1 MNSPIGHLIGPY
13 ARIVDGAPRRGFSDR
28 GHCDGGV
35 FKNRSTVEK
44 AGRFTNI
51 CEFRT
56 RSAVGTPEA
65 QNIALKFP
73 AKFVCN
79 GITSC

>member
-1 MNSPIGHLIGPY
+1 MNTVLRRSGYDERSCIRPLGPY

-56 RSAVGTPEA
+56 RSVVGMPEA
-65 QNIALKFP
+65 HNIALKFP
-73 AKFVCN
+73 A
-79 GITSC
+79 